1 MDQLSTIDATG
12 RDQATDSQGMPLHR
26 LETLLSDMENEPQW
40 RESANKCAD
49 YYDHKQSSAE
59 RIERSAKT
67 GEPMST
73 INLIQRTINGALG
86 QEAKARLDWKID
98 PDTDAFA
105 DVAAMLNERMHE
117 AQREARTDMAM
128 SEAYS
133 SMLRTGIGW
142 IEVSRTPDPLAYPYR
157 VSAVHRNEVWWDWR
171 AKLAD
176 KSDARWVCRQRWVD
190 LDDAQESMPQFRDVL
205 EVGCNSGP
213 ITDAMAR
220 TILTSDRF
228 ESLHQTRRGFSRT
241 EEEWLDNSSR
251 RRVRFYSVYYK
262 KPITATSLVVGTKRV
277 KLNTRNPIHVALV
290 QRGAGRV
297 MTGPSYQIRH
307 AMFAGPFRLFD
318 VPVKGRRFP
327 LVPFV
332 CYSADDDFSPYG
344 LVHGMI
350 EPQDEFNE
358 RRSRLLWLLK
368 AKQVFVDDD
377 ALNTKYNNFADLA
390 LEVMRPD
397 ALFVLNSERKNATGL
412 RVESNTQLQAEQVN
426 VMMDAKQLIQDVPG
440 LYNALLGSG
449 SDGAKSGVALNSLVE
464 QSVTSLG
471 ETSDNYRMSRREVG
485 DLLMGLIAE
494 DHMDP
499 DMKVQVGTGAKRR
512 TVVLNTT
519 DGQGLPINPVEDAQV
534 RVGLGDV
541 PTTPAYRGQ
550 QQVFLSQAI
559 QSVGNDPVARA
570 VLVPALLESSDL
582 EHRAEYAKWMRQ
594 QAGVPEPGD
603 MDDEAAEQA
612 EAAKQQQ
619 MAQQAAAAQ
628 AAMQAEVAGKQAD
641 AEFKTAQARKLNV
654 EAAEAEQR
662 LQSQSAL
669 RAAEATTAKTMSAAE
684 LDQARIAEI
693 AARIEAAAR
702 EPDDSDIDDA
712 LAEAAGRPSSSPRG
726 APAPAMV

>member
-1 MDQLSTIDATG
+1 MDQPNTIDATG
-12 RDQATDSQGMPLHR
+12 RDQAAGGTGMPLHR
-26 LETLLSDMENEPQW
+26 LETLLADMENEPQW

-59 RIERSAKT
+59 RIERAAKT

-86 QEAKARLDWKID
+86 QEAKTRLDWKVD
-98 PDTDAFA
+98 PDSDAFG
-105 DVAAMLNERMHE
+105 DVAAVLNERMHE
-117 AQREARTDMAM
+117 AQREARTDMAI

-171 AKLAD
+171 AKQPD
-176 KSDARWVCRQRWVD
+176 KSDARWMCRQRWVD
-190 LDDAQESMPQFRDVL
+190 LDDAQESMPQFRDLL
-205 EVGCNSGP
+205 EIGCHSGP
-213 ITDAMAR
+213 ITDAMASTVLR
-220 TILTSDRF
+220 SDRF
-228 ESLHQTRRGFSRT
+228 ESLHMVRRGFSRN
-241 EEEWLDNSSR
+241 EEEWLDNSLR

-262 KPITATSLVVGTKRV
+262 RPIQATSLVIGTKRV
-277 KLNTRNPIHVALV
+277 KLNTRNPLHVAMV
-290 QRGAGRV
+290 QRGIGKV
-297 MTGPSYQIRH
+297 MTGPSYEIRH

-318 VPVKGRRFP
+318 VAVKGRRFP

-358 RRSRLLWLLK
+358 RRSRLMWLLK

-377 ALNTKYNNFADLA
+377 AMAGKYNTLADLA

-397 ALFVLNSERKNATGL
+397 AMFVMNSDRKNAQAL
-412 RVESNTQLQAEQVN
+412 RVESNGQLQSEQVN

-449 SDGAKSGVALNSLVE
+449 SDGAKSGIALNSLVE

-471 ETSDNYRMSRREVG
+471 ETSDNYRMARREVG

-499 DMKVQVGTGAKRR
+499 DMRVPVGSGKKRR
-512 TVVLNTT
+512 IVVLNTT
-519 DGQGLPINPVEDAQV
+519 DGEGLPVNPVEDAQV

-582 EHRAEYAKWMRQ
+582 EHRGEYAKWMRQ

-603 MDDEAAEQA
+603 MDDEGAEQAQVAKAQQMEQRAAAEQA
-612 EAAKQQQ
+612 AMAAEL
-619 MAQQAAAAQ
+619 AT
-628 AAMQAEVAGKQAD
+628 KQAD
-641 AEFKTAQARKLNV
+641 AALKTAQARKTAV

-669 RAAEATTAKTMSAAE
+669 RGAEATTAKVRSAAE

-702 EPDDSDIDDA
+702 EPDDTDIDDA
-712 LAEAAGRPSSSPRG
+712 LAEAASRPTSSPRG
-726 APAPAMV
+726 APAPAVV